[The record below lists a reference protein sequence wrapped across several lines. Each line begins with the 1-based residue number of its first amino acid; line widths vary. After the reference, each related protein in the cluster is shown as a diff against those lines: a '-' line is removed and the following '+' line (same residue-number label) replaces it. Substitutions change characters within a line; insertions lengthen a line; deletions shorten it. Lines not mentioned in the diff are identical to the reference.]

1 MFFKCACALLGPS
14 GLKMFTVGCILSSKH
29 AWCLWVILIFIET
42 KSVTSGSGVIV
53 CKSSDSIFRNVQ
65 EIQKQSFPE
74 PPIFRFCFAQNLNV
88 KCIVLIK
95 NLFQLKYLPFFLFV
109 LLGFSVWV
117 FVLGLFRKS
126 SVLVHL
132 GQV

>member
-1 MFFKCACALLGPS
+1 M
-14 GLKMFTVGCILSSKH
+14 
-29 AWCLWVILIFIET
+29 
-42 KSVTSGSGVIV
+42 IV

-95 NLFQLKYLPFFLFV
+95 NFFQLKYLPFFLFV

-132 GQV
+132 DQV